1 MCGWCRE
8 GWCERIIHPR
18 PFTVS
23 TCSPMIVLHIFV
35 CFCFGNHHGR
45 FCPIRVLSQHKSG
58 AKMASNSVT
67 LVAVAPVLIQY
78 CRTCMLNEID
88 NKLNNNICY
97 IFVIAVSSTGLRELA
112 SSLKQSIS
120 THSVCCVSMQLCWNL
135 SIIWCICLDFFVEII
150 IHLAIKICHF
160 TGRKI

>member
-78 CRTCMLNEID
+78 CRTCMSNEID
-88 NKLNNNICY
+88 NELNNNICY
-97 IFVIAVSSTGLRELA
+97 LCVITVPSTGLRELA
-112 SSLKQSIS
+112 SSLKQSIKYI
-120 THSVCCVSMQLCWNL
+120 LDLL
-135 SIIWCICLDFFVEII
+135 SFHAIVLDFVHNLRYIWHTLTF
-150 IHLAIKICHF
+150 LWK
-160 TGRKI
+160 